1 MSIGDI
7 LFGKRLETTAGR
19 TERISM
25 VSGVPILG
33 LDALSSAAYGPE
45 AALTILLPLGMVGIH
60 LIAPSL
66 GAVVVVMTIV
76 CLSYR
81 QTIAAYPG
89 GGGSYT
95 VAKEN
100 LGPTVGLVA
109 ASALLLDYVL
119 TVAVGISAGV
129 GAIVSAIPVLHRY
142 TLGLCLAVLVL
153 LTIINLRGIRSA
165 GAAFVLPTYLFVA
178 CMAITL
184 IVGIAK
190 VIASGGRPVPI
201 APPSAL
207 PPAAEAASV
216 WLVLRAFASGCT
228 ALTGVEAVSNAVPI
242 FRAPTIRRAR
252 RTLTT
257 IITMLGVLLAGIAV
271 LCRAYKIGATVPD
284 QPGYQSVLSQLL
296 GAVGGRGVFYGVA
309 IASIFSILVLSAN
322 TSFADFPRVCRLL
335 ALDRYLPPEYA
346 TLGRRL
352 VYSFGIGF
360 LSLLTGILLI
370 AFGGVTNRLIPLFAI
385 GAFLAFTLSQAGMVQ
400 HWRRHPARYSRHS
413 IVLNSVGA
421 AATAVT
427 LIIVLVSKF
436 VEGAWVSTLA
446 IIGGIVL
453 FRRIHHYYDIV
464 VTETRCGAL
473 HPRELTK
480 TPPPV
485 VIVPMARWNQIT
497 RKALRF
503 AIKVSPDVRAVQVLG
518 ANFET
523 EKLTSRW
530 HELVEAP
537 FAAAGFPAPPLDTVP
552 SGDRRLFAPLLEYV
566 AHVGEEYPDR
576 EIAVVVPEMIE
587 RRWYHFLLRTHRASV
602 LKALLLLK
610 GGPRVIIVNT
620 PWHLRD

>member
-7 LFGKRLETTAGR
+7 VLGKRLETTAGR
-19 TERISM
+19 TERISI

-45 AALTILLPLGMVGIH
+45 AALTILLPLGMVSLH
-60 LIAPSL
+60 LLAPIL
-66 GAVVVVMTIV
+66 GAVIVVMAIV

-109 ASALLLDYVL
+109 AAALLLDYVL
-119 TVAVGISAGV
+119 NVAVGISAGV
-129 GAIVSAIPVLHRY
+129 GAIVSALPVLQPH
-142 TLGLCLAVLVL
+142 TLPLCLAVLVL
-153 LTIINLRGIRSA
+153 LTVVNLRGIRSA
-165 GAAFVLPTYLFVA
+165 AAAFIVPTYLFVG

-184 IVGIAK
+184 IVGVAK
-190 VIASGGRPVPI
+190 MIASGGRPAPI
-201 APPSAL
+201 APPPLL
-207 PPAAEAASV
+207 PPAVEAASV

-242 FRAPTIRRAR
+242 FRAPTTRRAQ

-257 IITMLGVLLAGIAV
+257 IITILGVLLAGIAV
-271 LCRAYKIGATVPD
+271 LCRAYRIGATVPD

-335 ALDRYLPPEYA
+335 AIDRYLPPEYA

-352 VYSFGIGF
+352 VYSFGIGV
-360 LSLLTGILLI
+360 LSLLAGLLLI

-400 HWRRHPARYSRHS
+400 HWRRHPGRYSRHS
-413 IVLNSVGA
+413 IVLNAVGA
-421 AATAVT
+421 AATGVT
-427 LIIVLVSKF
+427 LVIVLVSKF

-446 IIGGIVL
+446 VIAGVVL
-453 FRRIHHYYDIV
+453 FRRIHHYYSLV
-464 VTETRCGAL
+464 VSETRCGAL
-473 HPRELTK
+473 RPSDLTK
-480 TPPPV
+480 KTAPV
-485 VIVPMARWNQIT
+485 VIVPIARWNQVT
-497 RKALRF
+497 RRALRF
-503 AIKVSPDVRAVQVLG
+503 AIKVSPNVRVVQVLG
-518 ANFET
+518 AGAET

-537 FAAAGFPAPPLDTVP
+537 FDAAGLPAPRLDTVP

-566 AHVGEEYPDR
+566 AHVGKEYPDR
-576 EIAVVVPEMIE
+576 DIAVVVPEMVE
-587 RRWYHFLLRTHRASV
+587 HRWYHFLLRTHRASV

-610 GGPRVIIVNT
+610 GGPRVVIINT